1 MNAPARLHH
10 NRTQRLPKAA
20 IVRGWEKGVAFERKP
35 LETKPFEATGPPDGE
50 PGRGGDN
57 REAPA
62 WELDAIERARHGE
75 QEAFGKLVEQYS
87 ARIYAHLFRLVRNR
101 EEAEDLTQETFLRA
115 HRFLFR
121 YDATRPFRNWLYTV
135 ATNIGLNAL
144 RSQRRRWH
152 PVGGHLGGREA
163 LASGAGGSGAWEEP
177 LSREEDGR
185 QRVARGELEEKV
197 SDAVDRL
204 PPRSRLLIHM
214 HYHEGMAIREIAEV
228 LGMGESAAKTALH
241 RARKSLR
248 EWLVEGQ
255 DE

>member
-1 MNAPARLHH
+1 M
-10 NRTQRLPKAA
+10 
-20 IVRGWEKGVAFERKP
+20 AFERKP
-35 LETKPFEATGPPDGE
+35 SGSKGPTPKGKPGH
-50 PGRGGDN
+50 GGDSSD
-57 REAPA
+57 APA
-62 WELDAIERARHGE
+62 WELDAIERARRGE
-75 QEAFGKLVEQYS
+75 QEAFGRLVEHYS
-87 ARIYAHLFRLVRNR
+87 ARIYAHVFRLVRNR

-121 YDATRPFRNWLYTV
+121 YDSARPFRNWLYTV

-144 RSQRRRWH
+144 RAQRRRVR
-152 PVGGHLGGREA
+152 PV
-163 LASGAGGSGAWEEP
+163 AGQVIEDWQEP
-177 LSREEDGR
+177 PSREEDGR

-197 SDAVDRL
+197 SNAVDRL

-228 LGMGESAAKTALH
+228 LDMGESAAKTALH